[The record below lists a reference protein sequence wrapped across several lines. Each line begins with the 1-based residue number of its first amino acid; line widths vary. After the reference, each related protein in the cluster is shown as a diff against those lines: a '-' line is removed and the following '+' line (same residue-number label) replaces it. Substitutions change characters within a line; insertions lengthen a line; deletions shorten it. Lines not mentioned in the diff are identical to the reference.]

1 MRFITNV
8 SSERSC
14 FFAPCAGC
22 VLPVTYMK
30 CDGQPNRSSKPYSV
44 LRNYRPSSAGWGIL
58 SVDEDNLA
66 RLGDHL
72 HLMSGDMGD
81 HSIMIVLPSGPRARD
96 RSLRRATLS

>member
-14 FFAPCAGC
+14 FAPCAGC
-22 VLPVTYMK
+22 VLPVTYRR

-44 LRNYRPSSAGWGIL
+44 LRNNRPSSAGWDIL

-66 RLGDHL
+66 RLGDYL

-81 HSIMIVLPSGPRARD
+81 HSIMIALPSVGRPGWK
-96 RSLRRATLS
+96 